1 MNTTLNDQSKY
12 FAGINK
18 DMSETRRAVERS
30 DSNKDDK
37 HRGSSEY
44 ARGSQTVP
52 HVKVADNSTLG
63 AAASSG
69 EVSPIKWI
77 MNLFNFLL

>member
-1 MNTTLNDQSKY
+1 MNKTINDQSKY

-18 DMSETRRAVERS
+18 DMSETRRAGERS

-44 ARGSQTVP
+44 ARGSQTDRWHWLKGARVLGT
-52 HVKVADNSTLG
+52 ADTNQDPQMQTHTTG
-63 AAASSG
+63 
-69 EVSPIKWI
+69 
-77 MNLFNFLL
+77 